1 MAATPDKDSPAVSG
15 SPKAVS
21 EYSPIQSAH
30 RSSNKIK
37 PKLLGSIAST
47 STITSAAGLD
57 AGRRPV
63 LRQLLEEEDED
74 MAPAPRRELLH
85 KDHFAFVFGSVKTQ
99 NYLDPVSKG
108 PGSHTYVEFCA
119 RRCRSCTTY

>member
-21 EYSPIQSAH
+21 EHSPIQLVH
-30 RSSNKIK
+30 RSSNSIK
-37 PKLLGSIAST
+37 PNLLGPIAST
-47 STITSAAGLD
+47 SAIAPDAGSN

-74 MAPAPRRELLH
+74 MAPASRRELLH

-108 PGSHTYVEFCA
+108 PGSHT
-119 RRCRSCTTY
+119 